1 MHRLSFRQEGD
12 RRGWWFDSLRRMF
25 ESFVHKVK
33 VVLTDE
39 ILRTRI
45 LFVLG
50 ALVVFRLLAAIP
62 VPGVSASALESFLS
76 GNQFFGLLNIF
87 SGGGF
92 SNLSIVM
99 LGVGP
104 YITASIVM
112 QLLTILVP
120 ALKEMYQEEGDSG
133 RQRFA
138 QYSRY
143 LTIPLAFIQAFAF
156 LLLLQ
161 QNGIVPGL
169 TLFQLTVN
177 IFVVAAGSILLMW
190 LGELISEFGVG
201 NGVSLLIFAGIVSR
215 IPSDLSKLV
224 FSFDVSQLPAYLGF
238 AAAAIVIM
246 AGVVFITEAERPI
259 PVTYA
264 RRVRGNR
271 VLGGISTYLPLRVN
285 QAGVIPIIFALSFLL
300 FPQMIATFL
309 SHASI
314 SWLAAAGSAV
324 VSALANQ
331 WVYGGLYFFF
341 VVVFTYFYTAITF
354 EPHQI
359 AKNLQKNGAFIPGV
373 RPGATTSDY
382 LGNIITRITL
392 VGALFLG
399 VLAVLPIVL
408 QGLTGITAVTI
419 GGTALLIAVS
429 VVLDLVKKI
438 DAQTSIREY

>member
-1 MHRLSFRQEGD
+1 MWETFSRKVRLVLED
-12 RRGWWFDSLRRMF
+12 ESLR
-25 ESFVHKVK
+25 S
-33 VVLTDE
+33 
-39 ILRTRI
+39 RI

-62 VPGVSASALESFLS
+62 IPGINATQLAAFLS
-76 GNQFFGLLNIF
+76 NNQFLGLLNVF

-99 LGVGP
+99 LGVSP

-112 QLLTILVP
+112 QLMTILIP
-120 ALKEMYQEEGDSG
+120 SLKETYQEEGDAG
-133 RQRFA
+133 RARFS

-143 LTIPLAFIQAFAF
+143 LAVPLAFIQGFGF
-156 LLLLQ
+156 LLLLS
-161 QNGIVPGL
+161 QNGILPELSFFGL
-169 TLFQLTVN
+169 VTNV
-177 IFVVAAGSILLMW
+177 IIVAAGGMLVMW
-190 LGELISEFGVG
+190 LGELITEFGVG

-215 IPSDLSKLV
+215 IPRDIGQLV
-224 FSFDVSQLPAYLGF
+224 FGFDPAQIPAYLGF
-238 AAAAIVIM
+238 LVAAIIII
-246 AGVVFITEAERPI
+246 AGVVFVTEAERPI

-264 RRVRGNR
+264 RRVRGMR
-271 VLGGISTYLPLRVN
+271 VMGGVSTYLPLRVN
-285 QAGVIPIIFALSFLL
+285 QAGVIPIIFALSILL

-309 SHASI
+309 SHNPV
-314 SWLAAAGSAV
+314 SWIADAAGSV
-324 VSALANQ
+324 VWALNNQ
-331 WVYGGLYFFF
+331 LIYGVLYFCL

-373 RPGATTSDY
+373 RPGPTTTEY

-399 VLAVLPIVL
+399 CLAVLPL
-408 QGLTGITAVTI
+408 ALRAATGLTAITI
-419 GGTALLIAVS
+419 GGTALLIVVS

>member
-1 MHRLSFRQEGD
+1 MAEAFFRKMRLVLEDQD
-12 RRGWWFDSLRRMF
+12 LRA
-25 ESFVHKVK
+25 
-33 VVLTDE
+33 
-39 ILRTRI
+39 RI

-62 VPGVSASALESFLS
+62 IPGIDAAQLAAFLS
-76 GNQFFGLLNIF
+76 NNQFLGLLNVF

-120 ALKEMYQEEGDSG
+120 ALKEMYQEEGDAG
-133 RQRFA
+133 RARFA

-143 LTIPLAFIQAFAF
+143 LSVPLAVIQAFGF
-156 LLLLQ
+156 LLLLS
-161 QNGIVPGL
+161 QNGIVP
-169 TLFQLTVN
+169 QLTGFEIITNVLV
-177 IFVVAAGSILLMW
+177 IAAGSMILMW
-190 LGELISEFGVG
+190 LGELITEFGVG

-215 IPSDLSKLV
+215 MPQGL
-224 FSFDVSQLPAYLGF
+224 SQLAFAFDPGQIPAYLGF
-238 AAAAIVIM
+238 LVAGAIII
-246 AGVVFITEAERPI
+246 AGVVFISEAERPI

-264 RRVRGNR
+264 RRVRGMK
-271 VLGGISTYLPLRVN
+271 VMGGISTYLPLRVN
-285 QAGVIPIIFALSFLL
+285 QAGVMPIIFALSILL

-309 SHASI
+309 SHS
-314 SWLAAAGSAV
+314 SVVWLASAASSV
-324 VSALANQ
+324 VAALANQ
-331 WVYGGLYFFF
+331 LIYGVLYFIL
-341 VVVFTYFYTAITF
+341 VVLFTYFYTAITF

-359 AKNLQKNGAFIPGV
+359 AKNLQKNGAFVPGV
-373 RPGATTSDY
+373 RPGAQTTDY

-399 VLAVLPIVL
+399 VLAVLPLILRAV
-408 QGLTGITAVTI
+408 TGITAVSV
-419 GGTALLIAVS
+419 GGTALLIVVT

>member
-1 MHRLSFRQEGD
+1 MWEAF
-12 RRGWWFDSLRRMF
+12 LR
-25 ESFVHKVK
+25 KLK
-33 VVLTDE
+33 LVVEDDT
-39 ILRTRI
+39 LRARI

-62 VPGVSASALESFLS
+62 IPGINAAQLEAFLNN
-76 GNQFFGLLNIF
+76 NQFLGLLNVF

-112 QLLTILVP
+112 QLMTILIP
-120 ALKEMYQEEGDSG
+120 SLKEMYQEEGDAG
-133 RQRFA
+133 RQRFM

-143 LTIPLAFIQAFAF
+143 LTVPLAFIQAFGF
-156 LLLLQ
+156 ILLLQ
-161 QNGIVPGL
+161 QNGIVPALSLHQLL
-169 TLFQLTVN
+169 TNMTV
-177 IFVVAAGSILLMW
+177 IAAGSILLMW
-190 LGELISEFGVG
+190 IGELISEFGVG

-215 IPSDLSKLV
+215 IPKDLSQLA
-224 FSFDVSQLPAYLGF
+224 FSFDVSQIPAFVGF
-238 AAAAIVIM
+238 AAAALVIM

-264 RRVRGNR
+264 RRVRGMK
-271 VLGGISTYLPLRVN
+271 VMGGISTYLPLRVN
-285 QAGVIPIIFALSFLL
+285 QAGVIPIVFALSILL

-309 SHASI
+309 SRSTI
-314 SWLAAAGSAV
+314 VWLAMGATSV
-324 VSALANQ
+324 VNALANQ
-331 WVYGGLYFFF
+331 WVYGILYFVLVFL
-341 VVVFTYFYTAITF
+341 FTYFYTAITF

-373 RPGATTSDY
+373 RPGGTTADY

-399 VLAVLPIVL
+399 CLAVLPLIL
-408 QGLTGITAVTI
+408 RGLTGITAITI
-419 GGTALLIAVS
+419 GGTALLIVVS
-429 VVLDLVKKI
+429 VVLDVVKKI